1 MSNKKEFSST
11 YKLDYKMHKE
21 FSRSYLA
28 TIKSSSII
36 LFLIAVA
43 LVINMIYGNYQNVM
57 LFGVLFI
64 IFILISKITGRSK
77 IVYKRSKFLNNNED
91 IETTVNIN
99 EEKII
104 MTSKN
109 GNITNYSFDR
119 IIGIVETKNLL
130 ILKLKYNMGIIID
143 KSNLTGGTKDELI
156 EFLFSVC
163 KNIKTK
169 KVVCDKIWLILRRS
183 TLVIFV
189 ILFVLSVILF
199 TLKHYKADYYIDILE
214 QNNYNVTVER
224 KLYNG
229 YNTKQFIISKDDEHT
244 TFYMF
249 EFGSDK
255 DAKRNIKYWANIET
269 EENIKSEYIIE
280 DTKDY
285 QKYVIDDNNKY
296 VILIRKDNYVFY
308 GIANLEYKEEL
319 DNIVNIIDSNMK

>member
-1 MSNKKEFSST
+1 
-11 YKLDYKMHKE
+11 
-21 FSRSYLA
+21 
-28 TIKSSSII
+28 
-36 LFLIAVA
+36 
-43 LVINMIYGNYQNVM
+43 MIYGNYQNVM

-64 IFILISKITGRSK
+64 IFILIIKITGRSK

-109 GNITNYSFDR
+109 GNITNYSFDQ

>member
-104 MTSKN
+104 MV
-109 GNITNYSFDR
+109 I
-119 IIGIVETKNLL
+119 IIGCMCCDISTDSQRNQGRNGRRL
-130 ILKLKYNMGIIID
+130 GI
-143 KSNLTGGTKDELI
+143 
-156 EFLFSVC
+156 FL
-163 KNIKTK
+163 
-169 KVVCDKIWLILRRS
+169 
-183 TLVIFV
+183 
-189 ILFVLSVILF
+189 
-199 TLKHYKADYYIDILE
+199 
-214 QNNYNVTVER
+214 
-224 KLYNG
+224 
-229 YNTKQFIISKDDEHT
+229 
-244 TFYMF
+244 
-249 EFGSDK
+249 
-255 DAKRNIKYWANIET
+255 
-269 EENIKSEYIIE
+269 
-280 DTKDY
+280 
-285 QKYVIDDNNKY
+285 
-296 VILIRKDNYVFY
+296 
-308 GIANLEYKEEL
+308 
-319 DNIVNIIDSNMK
+319 

>member
-11 YKLDYKMHKE
+11 YKSDYKMHKE

-64 IFILISKITGRSK
+64 IFILIIKITGRSK

-109 GNITNYSFDR
+109 GNITNYSFDQ

-244 TFYMF
+244 TFYTF